1 MVYATSILGGFA
13 ADRLLGYQRAVM
25 LGAAVITAGLFLLLL
40 PSQTAFT
47 WALSI
52 IVVGNGLFKP
62 NISSMVGRLY
72 APSGNRRDRGFT
84 IFYMG
89 INAGAFFAPML
100 FLIAPLIN
108 KLMHGVK

>member
-13 ADRLLGYQRAVM
+13 ADRLLGYQRAGM
-25 LGAAVITAGLFLLLL
+25 LGAAVIAAGLLLL

-47 WALSI
+47 WALSV